1 MPDGERLETKPLF
14 KGRVVELSVDT
25 VRLPNGQVC
34 DLEMIHHPGAAAVVP
49 VDDEQRVVLI
59 RQYRYATG
67 GFVLEVP
74 AGKLDGGEPPETC
87 ARREVLEETGYR
99 PGRLEAMGWIWTTPG
114 FTNERIWLFLATGLV
129 QDRQD
134 LQADEVLTVER
145 LPLEEAVERA
155 ARGEI
160 TDAKSVCALF
170 RASCFLK

>member
-114 FTNERIWLFLATGLV
+114 FTNERIWLFLATGLL

-134 LQADEVLTVER
+134 LQVDEVLTVER

-170 RASCFLK
+170 RASYFLK

>member
-114 FTNERIWLFLATGLV
+114 FTNERIWLFLATSLV

-170 RASCFLK
+170 RASYFLK